1 MVERQVPNM
10 DIEEKLVS
18 FLRSKYYSEMIKSS
32 SAGKNYIVIDFSDL
46 DTFDPGVADQL
57 LENPRDVM
65 KKFDE
70 AVSDIDLPEKME
82 IRIRNIPQSH
92 TIRIRNLRS
101 KHLGKLISIEG
112 IVKSASEVKPQ
123 VEKAYFKCPDC
134 GTIMEVEQESTSV
147 LKRPKICTNPA
158 CRRRGGFELVDKKL
172 YDVRWI
178 RVIEPFEITEGEKPG
193 EITVIL
199 KKGLTVPEYQR
210 MTDPGNKIKIVGILK
225 EIPKR
230 IKDRESVKMD
240 MVLEAIHVE
249 RSEKDIEEIEITPED
264 EAKIKELAAD
274 PEIYNKLVQSIA
286 PGIYG
291 FEEIKEAIAL
301 QLFGGVPHILPD
313 GSRIRG
319 NIHILIT
326 GDPGV
331 GKSVI
336 LNLVSKI
343 VPRGKYVSGK
353 GVSGAGLTATVR
365 KDEELGGWVLE
376 AGALV
381 LANNGLISIDEFD
394 KMNKDDMVAM
404 HEAMSIETI
413 SIAKAS
419 IVATLPA
426 RTSVLAGANPK
437 FGRFDPFRS
446 ILEQIQIPDTLMSR
460 FDLKFVLKDK
470 PDRIKDEKLAEHIS
484 KARMNPED
492 VEPVIDVSLLRKY
505 IAYAKRNIKDIKMTP
520 EVAEELKKF
529 YVDMRNMYN
538 GQDQIVPITL
548 RQYEALI
555 RLAEASAKIQLRDTI
570 NKSDVE
576 RAIKLMKFSLE
587 QLGRDTETGR
597 FDIDKLESGISSSQ
611 RSRIREILEIIE
623 DLDKKTGEA
632 KISDIKAE
640 AQDRWG
646 MPSHVVDEL
655 IDKLKN
661 DGSIYEPRHGILKK
675 L

>member
-1 MVERQVPNM
+1 M
-10 DIEEKLVS
+10 DIEERLIS
-18 FLRSKYYSEMIKSS
+18 FLRSKYYDEIIKAISS
-32 SAGKNYIVIDFSDL
+32 GKDYIIIDFADL
-46 DTFDPGVADQL
+46 DTFDPAIADEL
-57 LENPRDVM
+57 LEHPKDVM
-65 KKFDE
+65 PKFYD
-70 AVSDIDLPEKME
+70 ALSDIDIPNADGKLE
-82 IRIRNIPQSH
+82 IRIRNIPQSN

-101 KHLGKLISIEG
+101 KHLGKLMCVEG

-123 VEKAYFKCPDC
+123 VEVAYFRCPDC
-134 GTIMEVEQESTSV
+134 GTIMEVPQESTSV
-147 LKRPKICTNPA
+147 LKRPKVCTNPA

-178 RVIEPFEITEGEKPG
+178 RLIEPFEITEGEKPG

-199 KKGLTVPEYQR
+199 KKGLTTPEYQR

-225 EIPKR
+225 ELPKR

-249 RSEKDIEEIEITPED
+249 RSEKDIEEIDITPED
-264 EAKIKELAAD
+264 EAKIKELASD
-274 PEIYNKLVQSIA
+274 PDIYKKLVDSIA

-291 FEEIKEAIAL
+291 FDEIKEAIAL
-301 QLFGGVPHILPD
+301 QLFGGVPHVLPD

-470 PDRIKDEKLAEHIS
+470 PDRVRDERLADHIS
-484 KARMNPED
+484 KARINPENI
-492 VEPVIDVSLLRKY
+492 EPAIDVSLLRKY
-505 IAYAKRNIKDIKMTP
+505 IAYAKRNIKDIHMSP

-555 RLAEASAKIQLRDTI
+555 RLAEASAKIRLSTEI
-570 NKSDVE
+570 SKSDVE

-587 QLGRDTETGR
+587 QLGRDTETGK

-611 RSRIREILEIIE
+611 RSKIREILEIIE

-640 AQDRWG
+640 AQDRG
-646 MPSHVVDEL
+646 ISSSMVDE
-655 IDKLKN
+655 IIEKLKN
-661 DGSIYEPRHGILKK
+661 DGSIYEPRHGVLKK